1 MYGLIERNYKKF
13 PRITYS
19 ITLSISQCFSFK
31 QLIARQAPTAF
42 HTEKSKV
49 AFSPIEVNIAK
60 PKRSATA
67 ESIAVLTAN
76 LKKSLMYFVIIKE
89 VIIDFKYLVQGDP
102 KRCHYR

>member
-1 MYGLIERNYKKF
+1 MYGLIDRNYKKF
-13 PRITYS
+13 TCNTYF
-19 ITLSISQCFSFK
+19 ITLSISQCFSLK

-49 AFSPIEVNIAK
+49 AFSPTEVNIAK

-76 LKKSLMYFVIIKE
+76 LKKSLMYFVTIKE

-102 KRCHYR
+102 KRCRYR